1 MTEIIY
7 PTVDVF
13 LYDLGEGLGQNTAQI
28 EDNRRRFCEK
38 IYPNLDSEF
47 LEKLQQA
54 EKEDAAYVKLGGINF
69 DSGLDGNYYPVL
81 LEDTYALKVNYS
93 GKERTPKD
101 KPEPIETL
109 GQLKQEIV
117 SKINHQQDNPEI
129 DPDKR
134 GNLGETWLVWGQLT
148 EDNEQYF
155 KTVAKE
161 CYTQLAP
168 KGLGKAS
175 LSEPGKLLGGNL
187 FEFWQHPSS
196 SENYHLLVWLF
207 PPGEKIQNIEKKV
220 INLYFDLIRLFCY
233 RNKVIWAYHQSR
245 QITKELKKQYTLV
258 QQSTEL
264 NPQYTPAQQ
273 SINNLDKEIKE
284 RTYSLNSL
292 REKLTHNLKEISNYT
307 DTLNRLTAQDR
318 TIKVNL
324 DNYTKRLRMIADKD
338 ESSQLK
344 ILLEFRKYAVSKYQI
359 QIESDRDNLSH
370 GLTLMENLM
379 RTIEGIIEIEQTK
392 SDRHLENL
400 IAAAGVG
407 VGTASAAASASSALV
422 KDFTPFYP
430 FKLDK
435 TQLPLA
441 EPLSN
446 LAFILLFSLSLGW
459 LAGWLTWKKLPRP
472 AK

>member
-1 MTEIIY
+1 LEQA
-7 PTVDVF
+7 
-13 LYDLGEGLGQNTAQI
+13 QN
-28 EDNRRRFCEK
+28 K
-38 IYPNLDSEF
+38 
-47 LEKLQQA
+47 
-54 EKEDAAYVKLGGINF
+54 DAAYVKLGGIDF

-117 SKINHQQDNPEI
+117 SKINHRQDNPEI

-134 GNLGETWLVWGQLT
+134 GSLGETWLVWGQLT
-148 EDNEQYF
+148 KDNEQYF
-155 KTVAKE
+155 KTVANE

-175 LSEPGKLLGGNL
+175 ISEPGKLLTGQLLGGTL

-207 PPGEKIQNIEKKV
+207 PPGEKIQNIEEQVK
-220 INLYFDLIRLFCY
+220 NLYFDLIRLFCY
-233 RNKVIWAYHQSR
+233 RNKVIWAYRESR
-245 QITKELKKQYTLV
+245 QIKTELKEKYTL
-258 QQSTEL
+258 
-264 NPQYTPAQQ
+264 AQE
-273 SINNLDKEIKE
+273 SINNLEKEIKDGS
-284 RTYSLNSL
+284 YSLNSL

-338 ESSQLK
+338 KSSQVKVLS
-344 ILLEFRKYAVSKYQI
+344 EFKKYATLKYQT
-359 QIESDRDNLSH
+359 QIESDRDNLSY
-370 GLTLMENLM
+370 GLTLLQNLI

-392 SDRHLENL
+392 SDRQLENL
-400 IAAAGVG
+400 IAAASVG
-407 VGTASAAASASSALV
+407 VGTASAAASAASALV
-422 KDFTPFYP
+422 KDLTPFYP
-430 FKLDK
+430 FKVDK
-435 TQLPLA
+435 NQLPLA

-446 LAFILLFSLSLGW
+446 LAFILLFSLGLGW
-459 LAGWLTWKKLPRP
+459 IFGWLTSIYLRRRSEIKASRP
-472 AK
+472 